1 MNKIKNDLYNDFW
14 DWLDSISIKYKNYE
28 IKNSIIHNKNSKCI
42 QLIYYKNHF
51 NLRRVLASIK
61 WKLKLNLLT
70 SKMPNHNMILKKNY
84 DSINDLSDK
93 NLYAINF
100 SSNDTRNFLHIAPL
114 AKKDKRS
121 LVITVRDDVYNYF
134 NEIEIPVILLD
145 IYNPWRNKKDLE
157 INIPSIS
164 SEKKLLLSLD
174 LFTLVS
180 LSRAA
185 SLIDLLDI
193 VSDIYGLPKTL
204 ITLQD
209 YFPYDSVF
217 ATYYKG
223 KVPTITLQ
231 HGRISTSN
239 EGNIWKYLISDWIIV
254 FGSHQ
259 AETLKYL
266 GINSKR
272 IKILGTAKYDLYS
285 EILNIQQ
292 KNKNKRILLGVQ
304 QTMFREN
311 YNKQIYSF
319 LKILLNSKEKYLI
332 SIRFHPAIIKKKRRK
347 FVQELK
353 KMNSV
358 SGVVIEISD
367 IEDPIKDISK
377 SAIILTSIST
387 LGTEAMLLRKPVIEY
402 LSSKRN
408 DGKKFKDYRDF
419 VLHASTGK
427 DAEVLI
433 LKLFNSDIFYNN
445 VIKKQNKFV
454 NSEIV
459 PPLAIPRILDFIN
472 SLKIINEHK
481 K

>member
-1 MNKIKNDLYNDFW
+1 MNKIKNNLYKNFW
-14 DWLDSISIKYKNYE
+14 GWIDCVSIKYKNYE
-28 IKNSIIHNKNSKCI
+28 IKNSIIKNKYSKYI
-42 QLIYYKNHF
+42 QLIN
-51 NLRRVLASIK
+51 NLNRFTLREFLASVK
-61 WKLKLNLLT
+61 WKLKLNLLKN
-70 SKMPNHNMILKKNY
+70 KMLKNNILLEKNY
-84 DSINDLSDK
+84 DSIYDLSNK
-93 NLYAINF
+93 NLYAVN
-100 SSNDTRNFLHIAPL
+100 SSPNTPRVFLHIAPL
-114 AKKDKRS
+114 VKSDDFS
-121 LVITVRDDVYNYF
+121 LVITVRNDVYDYF
-134 NEIEIPVILLD
+134 NKIKKPVILLN
-145 IYNPWRNKKDLE
+145 ISNPWRNQKDLE
-157 INIPSIS
+157 IKIPSIS

-174 LFTLVS
+174 LFTMVS
-180 LSRAA
+180 LSRSA

-193 VSDIYGLPKTL
+193 ITNKYGSPKTL

-231 HGRISTSN
+231 HGRISTSTADN
-239 EGNIWKYLISDWIIV
+239 VWKYLISDWMIV
-254 FGSHQ
+254 FGSRQ
-259 AETLKYL
+259 AGTLKYL

-285 EILNIQQ
+285 EIVNVQQ

-311 YNKQIYSF
+311 NNQIYSF
-319 LKILLNSKEKYLI
+319 LKILLNSKGKYLI

-353 KMNSV
+353 KVNSV

-377 SAIILTSIST
+377 SAIILTYKST
-387 LGTEAMLLRKPVIEY
+387 LGMEAMLLRKPVIEY

-408 DGKKFKDYRDF
+408 DGKEFKDYRDF

-433 LKLFNSDIFYNN
+433 LKLFNSDNFYNN
-445 VIKKQNKFV
+445 VIEKQNKFT
-454 NSEIV
+454 NLEIL
-459 PPLAIPRILDFIN
+459 PPPAIPRILDFIN
-472 SLKIINEHK
+472 SLNDNKRE
-481 K
+481 